1 MQKILQLISSL
12 TKLTALGQ
20 KKNVKEAYKYVN

>member
-1 MQKILQLISSL
+1 MKKILQLMASL

-20 KKNVKEAYKYVN
+20 KKNVPEAYKYVN